1 MTYLA
6 RPFTLPRLQA
16 RALFFRVVVA
26 ETPVSREELTELF
39 WSNHPPSTARR
50 NLTRLLS
57 YLRSQLPRPDLLQIG
72 NTAVSVQ
79 PDRVKTDIDQF
90 VRRCGSDEPADWERA
105 VSMYRGPFLAGFVLK
120 TSPEFDN
127 WLAEE
132 QRRLERCYLE
142 ALDRLVG
149 ANFHRPAAA
158 IRYAQQYLAVD
169 ELAEDIHRSLILLYM
184 ATANRSAALQQ
195 YETCVRVLERELGVS
210 PLPETRAAYEAARQ
224 GQHTAARP
232 AQIKPVWTV
241 LPSLDLPL
249 IGREKF
255 LAALETAYRHKHRGG
270 LILISGEAGVGKTR
284 LMQEFATMDSRVVLS
299 GNNHPSTQ
307 SISYH
312 PLAQALRQALPHP
325 HLWTRV
331 PPLWLGELSPM
342 LPELGDHFSDLPPPI
357 PVERQQAQA
366 RLREALTRVLLGFTS
381 SSVSLLLCLD
391 DLHWADDATLSWLS
405 DLSRRLADSRV
416 CILCTYRLEEP
427 NSVQDVKRAYRRAGL
442 LEEVNLMGLPTRSIH
457 DILARFSE
465 NDSHHSSLAERLA
478 QITGGNTFFIL
489 ETVRALVESNQLDA
503 PPEQLPL
510 PKTVQETIQ
519 LRLARL
525 DPLARQILDAA
536 AVLSPDLETALIR
549 DTAGRNELE
558 TADGL
563 DELVRRQLLIQDGEK
578 LAFRHDLVRTAV
590 YRGLTPWRH
599 QALHRRAGDAL
610 GDVYAHNPER
620 VAAQR
625 AKHYD
630 AAGEY
635 EQAVDSYELAA
646 ETAQGVYAHEEA
658 IHYVRR
664 TLELVPEA
672 DAPPER
678 SARLY
683 ELLGQNLDLA
693 GRFEDAR
700 EAFQQAIAF
709 LSPGDNLGLA
719 RLYFQMG
726 NTQLSQANNHES
738 KIHLD
743 KALAYLGDPPA
754 RPDETWQRAW
764 LDIQIARLTLLFY
777 FQDIEQLEALH
788 LEVADLVETTGFLER
803 KLEINQNLFYLN
815 CLREKFNP
823 SLETVNLVKNNLELA
838 FATQDPWK
846 IVFQKFAVGFALFN
860 AGELD
865 SAEGY
870 LLDSL
875 TQARQLDFPWQEA
888 RALAF
893 LSSLYRR
900 MEDVD
905 RTEKYARLAEEKGV
919 TVESMHY
926 RAHGIAN
933 LAWLAYRNGERAI
946 ALQKAHKATQLLL
959 NSNIPLTW
967 IAVMI
972 LLAVHLDAGEFNRA
986 VEAAGTLLE
995 PVQHRLPADL
1005 TDALEK
1011 AVENWAAQEKEA
1023 TRKHLEQA
1031 VLLAKKWRYL

>member
-6 RPFTLPRLQA
+6 RPFTLPRLQV

-26 ETPVSREELTELF
+26 ETPVSREELTGLF
-39 WSNHPPSTARR
+39 WPDHPPSTARR

-57 YLRSQLPRPDLLQIG
+57 YLRSQLPRPDLFALEK
-72 NTAVSVQ
+72 TSVSVH
-79 PDRVKTDIDQF
+79 PDLVKVDVHQF
-90 VRRCGSDEPADWERA
+90 TQLCDTGDPGDWNRA
-105 VSMYRGPFLAGFVLK
+105 VSMYRGPFLAGIVLK
-120 TSPEFDN
+120 TNPEFDN
-127 WLAEE
+127 WLTEE
-132 QRRLERCYLE
+132 QRRLERTYLDT
-142 ALDRLVG
+142 LDRLVE
-149 ANFHRPAAA
+149 AYSHQPETA
-158 IRYAQQYLAVD
+158 IRFAEQYLAVD
-169 ELAEDIHRSLILLYM
+169 ELAEDIHRSLITLF
-184 ATANRSAALQQ
+184 AANGNRSAALRQ

-210 PLPETRAAYEAARQ
+210 PLPETRAAYEAARK
-224 GQHTAARP
+224 GERTAARSSP
-232 AQIKPVWTV
+232 TKPNWAV

-249 IGREKF
+249 IGREES
-255 LAALETAYRHKHRGG
+255 LAALETAYRQNHRGG

-284 LMQEFATMDSRVVLS
+284 LMQEFATMDARVVLS

-391 DLHWADDATLSWLS
+391 DLHWADKASLDWLI

-465 NDSHHSSLAERLA
+465 NDSHHPSLAERLA

-489 ETVRALVESNQLDA
+489 ETVRALVESNQLEA

-519 LRLARL
+519 LRLSRL

-563 DELVRRQLLIQDGEK
+563 DELVRRQLLIQEGEK

-630 AAGEY
+630 AAEEY

-646 ETAQGVYAHEEA
+646 GAAQDVYAHEEA
-658 IHYVRR
+658 SHYVRR
-664 TLELVPEA
+664 ALDLLPETDGRPELSP
-672 DAPPER
+672 
-678 SARLY
+678 RLY
-683 ELLGQNLDLA
+683 ELLGQNLDRA

-700 EAFQQAIAF
+700 EAFQRAITF
-709 LSPGDNLGLA
+709 HSPRNNLGLA
-719 RLYFQMG
+719 RLQFQMG
-726 NTQLSQANNHES
+726 NTYLSQANNSET

-754 RPDETWQRAW
+754 RPDEAWQQTW
-764 LDIQIARLTLLFY
+764 LDIQMARLTLLFY
-777 FQDIEQLEALH
+777 IQDIEGLEDLYP
-788 LEVADLVETTGFLER
+788 EVADRVEKTGSLER
-803 KLEINQNLFYLN
+803 KLELHQNLFTIHS
-815 CLREKFNP
+815 LRERWNLSP
-823 SLETVNLVKNNLELA
+823 ETVSLVKNNLELA
-838 FATQDPWK
+838 LATQNPWK
-846 IVFQKFAVGFALFN
+846 IVLQKFAVGLALFYT
-860 AGELD
+860 GEFD

-870 LLDSL
+870 LLDSF
-875 TQARQLDFPWQEA
+875 TQAKQLDFHWHEA
-888 RALAF
+888 RAVAF

-900 MEDVD
+900 MGDTE
-905 RTEKYARLAEEKGV
+905 RTEKYARLAKEKGAAV
-919 TVESMHY
+919 GSLHY
-926 RAHGIAN
+926 CAHGYAN
-933 LAWLAYRNGERAI
+933 LAWIAYRNGDRET
-946 ALQKAHKATQLLL
+946 ALRKARKAVYLLVK
-959 NSNIPLTW
+959 SDIPWTW
-967 IAVMI
+967 IAVMVS
-972 LLAVHLDAGEFNRA
+972 LAVHVEEGDLDRA
-986 VEAAGTLLE
+986 VKAVKILVI
-995 PVQHRLPADL
+995 PPQPQFPDDL
-1005 TDALEK
+1005 ADALEG
-1011 AVENWAAQEKEA
+1011 AVEKWEMQDHEE
-1023 TRKHLEQA
+1023 TRKYFDQA
-1031 VLLAKKWRYL
+1031 VGLAKKWRYL